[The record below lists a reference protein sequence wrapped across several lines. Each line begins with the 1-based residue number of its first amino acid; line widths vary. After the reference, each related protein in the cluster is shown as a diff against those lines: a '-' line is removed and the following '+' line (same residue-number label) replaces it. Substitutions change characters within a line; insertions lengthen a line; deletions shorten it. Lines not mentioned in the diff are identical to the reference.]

1 MATPAKAKYWVLTLS
16 CIDGRGI
23 VHALTGAILAANGNI
38 AESQQFTSEDT
49 GMFFMRLQ
57 IEGADSREDIISKLE
72 PVAEKYKM
80 KWILDDGGRKL
91 KILILV
97 SKAGHCLN
105 DILFR
110 HRAGQLQIE
119 VVAVLG
125 NHPDLSELATF
136 YGVPFE
142 QGRHARLRAAGA
154 GGDAEKGVELVVL
167 ARFMQIMSPPFCAD
181 FQGRIINIHHSFLPG
196 FKGANPYAQAYA
208 RGVKLIG
215 ATAHFVTADLDEGPI
230 IEQNVVRV
238 LHNQDKN
245 SFVLT
250 GQDVESK

>member
-1 MATPAKAKYWVLTLS
+1 
-16 CIDGRGI
+16 
-23 VHALTGAILAANGNI
+23 
-38 AESQQFTSEDT
+38 
-49 GMFFMRLQ
+49 MFFMRLQ
-57 IEGADSREDIISKLE
+57 IEGADSRETIVSNLE

-80 KWILDDGGRKL
+80 KWILDEGGRKL
-91 KILILV
+91 KVVILV

-119 VVAVLG
+119 VVAVMG
-125 NHPDLSELATF
+125 NHADLGELATF

-142 QGRHARLRAAGA
+142 HVPVPK
-154 GGDAEKGVELVVL
+154 GGMPDFERRVREVIAEKGAELVVL
-167 ARFMQIMSPPFCAD
+167 ARFMQIMSPAFCAD

-250 GQDVESK
+250 GQDVESKTLTQAVSWIATRRVLMDGIRTIIFA